1 MEEFGE
7 TLRSAHELA
16 ESGLHESARALAG
29 LLLSALPP
37 GSKAPQTLLLRAQ
50 ALLLLARCLA
60 VGKEHKRALSYFD
73 AALQVLGSN
82 PKLKSSTEELQFEIR
97 MATAQSSIAQRDFH
111 KAKRMLDPIPER
123 SRSVPMLRLLA
134 TACEG
139 LGEPKGIVEFHEL
152 ILKACPSA
160 VESAIALLDNGVPF
174 VKVEERLTASK
185 PIRNLVLAHAAAK
198 RAEYKESLDR
208 YLELKNNYPG
218 NLDVILRI
226 AECHLDR
233 GDPTSAQLYLTK
245 ARSLDSNIVTLMDRQ
260 ARLWQLQGKL
270 NMVAKIAEELHRI
283 TDERPEPWL
292 ALACYNEMRND
303 SEKALFYVDKVR
315 MLAKTR
321 TLMIN
326 LKRPDEALAAY
337 RMAYRYSR
345 DISVYEGLVECHI
358 SMSKISDAK
367 IVAREAHMLFPKNAR
382 ALAIVGIVLSHT
394 DATTKASLAHTFK
407 RADLNS
413 KQAIETFKKALQND
427 SLCLTAV
434 FGLANVYAKTEQ
446 LAEAINLIKEHLT
459 HHHSDAMHARL
470 GLLYHQQGDFDKAV
484 EQFNAAL
491 RINPECAVARE
502 GLAET
507 DREING
513 VSDEGID
520 AMDEGA
526 EEEMDE
532 GDFSGQG
539 DIEDDE
545 DDE

>member
-321 TLMIN
+321 
-326 LKRPDEALAAY
+326 
-337 RMAYRYSR
+337 
-345 DISVYEGLVECHI
+345 LVECHI

-446 LAEAINLIKEHLT
+446 LAEAINLWVVPALLVVVIKEHLT